1 MLPRHA
7 AGWVL
12 ANEGTHKA
20 ERENDSRLVMI
31 RVAHLLPTMEIGG
44 RERIVSDLC
53 RTAPSLGIDPV
64 LITYDPPTEGYS
76 LIDAP
81 GVPVIGLDRRD
92 SAFPDRLRATL
103 EKQKIQVLHAQGHIS
118 AALAAKSINHVPML
132 ATMHIALGSGWR
144 WLVPIVRGL
153 RAADR
158 LTAVSEDLARRYG
171 YLARRQIEVIPTGVD
186 LEHFSPSPSCRDPST
201 PFTVGVAARLHP
213 VKRLEDAV
221 AAMRVLKERGLS
233 CRLVIAGE
241 GPCRRHI
248 ETLAVGLDVELRGA
262 VIDMPE
268 FLRSLDVF
276 LLPSD
281 HEGTPAALLEAM
293 AVGLPCIATRVGGM
307 PALLGSAG
315 VLVPRRDPQAIAD
328 GIEQLL
334 GSPGLRVELGEAAVQ
349 RALSHSMTHQARAY
363 ADLYSLICERCSAP
377 QAIRQHGA

>member
-1 MLPRHA
+1 MLPRRA
-7 AGWVL
+7 AGSVL
-12 ANEGTHKA
+12 VDEGHKA
-20 ERENDSRLVMI
+20 EGENDLCFVMI

-76 LIDAP
+76 QIDAP
-81 GVPVIGLDRRD
+81 GVPVIGLDRREA
-92 SAFPDRLRATL
+92 AFPDRLRTVL
-103 EKQKIQVLHAQGHIS
+103 EKQNVHVLHAQGHIS
-118 AALAAKSINHVPML
+118 AALAAGSLHHVPML

-144 WLVPIVRGL
+144 WLVPIIRGL

-171 YLARRQIEVIPTGVD
+171 YLVRRQIEVIPTGVD
-186 LEHFSPSPSCRDPST
+186 LEHFSPSPRCRNAVT

-213 VKRLEDAV
+213 VKRLDDAV
-221 AAMRVLKERGLS
+221 AAMQILKGRGLS

-241 GPCRRHI
+241 GPCRGHI
-248 ETLAVGLDVELRGA
+248 EALSVGLDVELRGP
-262 VIDMPE
+262 VVDMPE

-293 AVGLPCIATRVGGM
+293 AIGLPCIATRVGGM

-315 VLVPRRDPQAIAD
+315 VLVPRRHPHAIAD
-328 GIEQLL
+328 AVEHLL
-334 GSPGLRVELGEAAVQ
+334 GNPSLRVELGEAAVQ
-349 RALSHSMTHQARAY
+349 RAISHSMTFQARAY
-363 ADLYSLICERCSAP
+363 AGLYDQICTRTSGLRAVCQRNA
-377 QAIRQHGA
+377 

>member
-1 MLPRHA
+1 MLPRRA
-7 AGWVL
+7 AGSVP
-12 ANEGTHKA
+12 ANESAHKA
-20 ERENDSRLVMI
+20 ERENDPSLVMI
-31 RVAHLLPTMEIGG
+31 RIAHLLPTMEIGG

-92 SAFPDRLRATL
+92 SAFPDRLRTIL

-118 AALAAKSINHVPML
+118 AALAARSLDHVPML

-144 WLVPIVRGL
+144 WLVPILRGL

-186 LEHFSPSPSCRDPST
+186 LEQFSPSPRCRDAST

-213 VKRLEDAV
+213 VKRLGDAV
-221 AAMRVLKERGLS
+221 AAMRVLKGRGLS

-241 GPCRRHI
+241 GPCRRHV

-262 VIDMPE
+262 VMDMPA

-293 AVGLPCIATRVGGM
+293 AIGLPCIATRVGGM

-315 VLVPRRDPQAIAD
+315 VLVPRRDPHAIAD
-328 GIEQLL
+328 EIEHLI
-334 GSPGLRVELGEAAVQ
+334 GNPGRRVELGKAAAQ
-349 RALSHSMTHQARAY
+349 RAISHALTHQARAY
-363 ADLYSLICERCSAP
+363 AGLYALICESSSDLR
-377 QAIRQHGA
+377 AIRQRDA

>member
-1 MLPRHA
+1 MLPRRA
-7 AGWVL
+7 AGSVL
-12 ANEGTHKA
+12 ADEGAHKA
-20 ERENDSRLVMI
+20 QRENDPRLVMI
-31 RVAHLLPTMEIGG
+31 RVAHLLPNMEIGG

-53 RTAPSLGIDPV
+53 RTAPGLGIDPV
-64 LITYDPPTEGYS
+64 LIAYDPPTEGYS
-76 LIDAP
+76 RIDAP
-81 GVPVIGLDRRD
+81 GIPIIGLDRRD
-92 SAFPDRLRATL
+92 SAFRDRLRTVL
-103 EKQKIQVLHAQGHIS
+103 EKQKIHVLHAQGHIS
-118 AALAAKSINHVPML
+118 AALAAGSLDHVPML

-144 WLVPIVRGL
+144 WLVPIIRGL

-186 LEHFSPSPSCRDPST
+186 LAHFSPSLRHRDAST

-213 VKRLEDAV
+213 VKRLDDAV
-221 AAMRVLKERGLS
+221 AAMRVLKGRGLR

-248 ETLAVGLDVELRGA
+248 EALAVGLDVELRGA

-307 PALLGSAG
+307 PALLGGAG
-315 VLVPRRDPQAIAD
+315 VLVPRRDPRAIAD
-328 GIEQLL
+328 EVEHLL
-334 GSPGLRVELGEAAVQ
+334 GNPGRRVELGKAAEQ
-349 RALSHSMTHQARAY
+349 RAISHSMAHQARAY
-363 ADLYSLICERCSAP
+363 AGLYALMCESSPDLRVI
-377 QAIRQHGA
+377 

>member
-1 MLPRHA
+1 MRVRRA
-7 AGWVL
+7 VGSVL
-12 ANEGTHKA
+12 ADEGAHKA
-20 ERENDSRLVMI
+20 ERENDPRPVMI

-53 RTAPSLGIDPV
+53 RTGPSLGIDPV

-92 SAFPDRLRATL
+92 SAFPDRLRTIL
-103 EKQKIQVLHAQGHIS
+103 EWQKIHVLHAQGHIS
-118 AALAAKSINHVPML
+118 AALAAGSLGHVPML

-144 WLVPIVRGL
+144 WLVPIIRGL
-153 RAADR
+153 RAAER

-186 LEHFSPSPSCRDPST
+186 LGHFSPSPRCRDTST

-213 VKRLEDAV
+213 VKRLDDAV
-221 AAMRVLKERGLS
+221 AAMRVLKGRGLS

-262 VIDMPE
+262 VMDMPE

-293 AVGLPCIATRVGGM
+293 AIGLPCIATRVGGM

-315 VLVPRRDPQAIAD
+315 VLVPRRDPHAIAD
-328 GIEQLL
+328 EVQHLL
-334 GSPGLRVELGEAAVQ
+334 GNPGRRLDLGKAAAQ
-349 RALSHSMTHQARAY
+349 RAMSHSMTYQARAY
-363 ADLYSLICERCSAP
+363 ADLYALICACGSNPRAM
-377 QAIRQHGA
+377 RQRDA